1 MILQIIYW
9 MNSLYIWNSMRTKKL
24 KYISFIT
31 LLIALIVAIF
41 AINQNQRDIS
51 ISFYHWKSEF
61 SPSNHDLKL
70 LQECQVDQLY
80 LHVFDVDRAPGTQSP
95 IPKAKL
101 SFEDNFPPGI
111 AVIPTVFITQRTFKD
126 AGELNLPRLAQNII
140 QLSRQITDSKH
151 LKWKGF
157 QVDCDWTSESK
168 QTYFSF
174 LDALKKELG
183 TDIPLSVTIRLHQIK
198 YPEKTG
204 IPPCDRGVLMFYNMG
219 NFKTYSPVNSIYD
232 PSISKLYLERLR
244 EYPIQLDYALPAF
257 SWAIHYKYGKVEQL
271 LSDRQIPTIQKS
283 GSFIQKGD
291 QLICKQNTLI
301 EGTYFQKG
309 DIVKIES
316 IPPSLCTT
324 AAAQIAPHVNSSNF
338 QVIFYHISSAE
349 IQNYAPAD
357 FKDILHSFR

>member
-1 MILQIIYW
+1 
-9 MNSLYIWNSMRTKKL
+9 MRNKKL
-24 KYISFIT
+24 KYISFFT
-31 LLIALIVAIF
+31 LLIALIVGIF
-41 AINQNQRDIS
+41 TINQNQRDIS

-70 LQECQVDQLY
+70 LQECEVDQIY
-80 LHVFDVDRAPGTQSP
+80 LHVFDVDKAPGTQSP

-101 SFEDNFPPGI
+101 SFKGNFPPGI
-111 AVIPTVFITQRTFKD
+111 DVIPTVFITQRTFQD
-126 AGELNLPRLAQNII
+126 AGDLNLPRLAQSII

-183 TDIPLSVTIRLHQIK
+183 NDIPLSVTIRLHQIK

-204 IPPCDRGVLMFYNMG
+204 VPPCDRGVLMFYNMG
-219 NFKTYSPVNSIYD
+219 DFKKYSSVNSIYD

-244 EYPIQLDYALPAF
+244 EYPLKLDYALPAF

-271 LSDRQIPTIQKS
+271 LSDRQIPTIQNS
-283 GSFIQKGD
+283 GSFIQKGN
-291 QLICKQNTLI
+291 QLICRQSSLI
-301 EGTYFQKG
+301 EGTYFQQG

-316 IPPSLCTT
+316 ISPELCAK
-324 AAAQIAPHVNSSNF
+324 AAEQIAPHVNSSKF
-338 QVIFYHISSAE
+338 QVIFYHISSSE

-357 FKDILHSFR
+357 FKDILHTFH